1 MAVEGQQPWMA
12 EIIAAHLPGMKPEIK
27 RTFLGLAAGVSRT
40 AIVRLESV
48 DESTVQRWIDTG
60 TAEIASRLTTAHAAR
75 GELRGIWIGAHQP
88 CCLADR
94 PDHAGGA
101 GNHEQ
106 KHA

>member
-27 RTFLGLAAGVSRT
+27 RTFVRLAAGTPREDIAKS
-40 AIVRLESV
+40 ENV
-48 DESTVQRWIDTG
+48 DPSTVKRWIDTG

-88 CCLADR
+88 FCLADR